1 MVLLSSV
8 NNTRL
13 DIFLA
18 QSWLS
23 LDLATLMMK
32 IYAHS
37 SSLLLDKR
45 LKEHL
50 VLKSIFIFQFF
61 GTPIG
66 HALIMYIPEIQF
78 NDP

>member
-1 MVLLSSV
+1 MIPGLV
-8 NNTRL
+8 
-13 DIFLA
+13 F
-18 QSWLS
+18 SWLS
-23 LDLATLMMK
+23 RPLDLATLMIK

-45 LKEHL
+45 QKEPL

-61 GTPIG
+61 ETPIG